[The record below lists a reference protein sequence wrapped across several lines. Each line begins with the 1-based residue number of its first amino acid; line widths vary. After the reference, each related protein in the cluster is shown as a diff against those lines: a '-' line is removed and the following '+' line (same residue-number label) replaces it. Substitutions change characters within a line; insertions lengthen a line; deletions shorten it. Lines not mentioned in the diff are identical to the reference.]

1 MQSGS
6 AKVVVTVGRLIFCLC
21 AVYSFRFVAGEVS
34 YLHTKLQ
41 PPVAPHL
48 DADSTS
54 WVTTVSMLDEPSK
67 VSQDAVR
74 DVLGTRPNPAMSADA
89 VAAQ

>member
-6 AKVVVTVGRLIFCLC
+6 AKVVVTVALLMFCLC

-41 PPVAPHL
+41 PPVAPHS
-48 DADSTS
+48 DVDSTS
-54 WVTTVSMLDEPSK
+54 WVTTVSMLDAPSK

>member
-6 AKVVVTVGRLIFCLC
+6 AKVVVTVGLLVFCLS
-21 AVYSFRFVAGEVS
+21 AIYSFRFVAGEIS

-41 PPVAPHL
+41 PPVEPHS
-48 DADSTS
+48 DVDSTS
-54 WVTTVSMLDEPSK
+54 WVTTVSMPDAPSK
-67 VSQDAVR
+67 VSQDAIR